1 MSDPFASPRHRAIS
15 RTPPRL
21 LFPTSGGEGVSLQS
35 IVLAIVLG
43 NLVTVV
49 IGYVV
54 YFNLILFGHYGS
66 ELIYAVLLSEALF
79 TTRMSLLTGVKR
91 YTSVRWSPRQWVVG
105 LLTSIRGMALLGG
118 VLAFL
123 VQMFASLDEP
133 VVLMSSALLFFVILD
148 ERALFVF
155 RIHHLFVSD
164 EALVSMVLVF
174 FLVACLGVF
183 IGSFLVLALRD
194 AAAAV
199 DAYALYMNENVV
211 KDPLLRSKFNEALLQ
226 GKGHIDSIAK
236 SLQDQYQGTPYGPAV
251 QLTTSVLANL
261 TNRFDSSH
269 AEPFSWSFSDWE
281 PLRDEFLSVSMSV
294 LYNGTFSVKDAFRN
308 AADGLYT
315 SFAVLASVLFA
326 FFDFGF
332 RATFFAG
339 VLFFLVSNP
348 KSVLQTVMESFV
360 SVFATARR
368 SNSISSVISDGDLG
382 GSNTEGATAF
392 EAEDRERI
400 QAFRK
405 FEDDLRRTFKAVFAV
420 PVTLAGSNAIASL
433 VIFSF
438 FNLLGA
444 NFTASYF
451 AALVA
456 LFLTLIPVVSP
467 FLSCLP
473 WCIVASLVH
482 GKHWASF
489 GMLAAHY
496 FAFTM
501 IDSYLLVAFHSEPG
515 LRGNNSF
522 RSYLTGLSFFFGISS
537 MGLHGVVL
545 GPLFVSFFYTTCSTL
560 LIQYREVFR
569 MGRKR
574 SVDESRH

>member
-1 MSDPFASPRHRAIS
+1 VVAETIHQRTIDLGEGCGPFGRRAGCANTDVCVTR
-15 RTPPRL
+15 RTP
-21 LFPTSGGEGVSLQS
+21 
-35 IVLAIVLG
+35 IVLV
-43 NLVTVV
+43 
-49 IGYVV
+49 
-54 YFNLILFGHYGS
+54 
-66 ELIYAVLLSEALF
+66 
-79 TTRMSLLTGVKR
+79 
-91 YTSVRWSPRQWVVG
+91 
-105 LLTSIRGMALLGG
+105 
-118 VLAFL
+118 
-123 VQMFASLDEP
+123 
-133 VVLMSSALLFFVILD
+133 SSALLFFVILD
-148 ERALFVF
+148 QRALFIF
-155 RIHHLFVSD
+155 RIHDLFVSD

-174 FLVACLGVF
+174 VLVACLGVF

-226 GKGHIDSIAK
+226 GKSHIDSIAR

-251 QLTTSVLANL
+251 SLTTSVLANL

-269 AEPFSWSFSDWE
+269 QSEPFSWSLSDWE
-281 PLRDEFLSVSMSV
+281 PLRDEFLSVGMSV

-348 KSVLQTVMESFV
+348 KSVLQTIMESFV

-368 SNSISSVISDGDLG
+368 SNSISSVISNDGDLQ
-382 GSNTEGATAF
+382 EGATTSTNF
-392 EAEDRERI
+392 DAEDRERI

-420 PVTLAGSNAIASL
+420 PVSLAGSNAIASL

-444 NFTASYF
+444 NFSASYF

-456 LFLTLIPVVSP
+456 LSSHADTGGIVVPQLSALVHRSESCTWKTL
-467 FLSCLP
+467 
-473 WCIVASLVH
+473 SLVRH
-482 GKHWASF
+482 AS
-489 GMLAAHY
+489 
-496 FAFTM
+496 
-501 IDSYLLVAFHSEPG
+501 SSLLCVHND
-515 LRGNNSF
+515 R
-522 RSYLTGLSFFFGISS
+522 
-537 MGLHGVVL
+537 
-545 GPLFVSFFYTTCSTL
+545 
-560 LIQYREVFR
+560 
-569 MGRKR
+569 
-574 SVDESRH
+574 